1 VRTPRRSWALA
12 VSLLAAAT
20 FSAACAGE
28 QPKHLGLA
36 ANAGL
41 AGGGQGAAAAAPSG
55 GAGGLGDGL
64 TAAGATGNAGAG
76 SATAPGTGTPSSG
89 AGPAGSPASTAP
101 GSGTAGRSPAAV
113 GTIAS
118 GGGAGPAAGLS
129 PARASGAG
137 PAATGP
143 SGGAPSA
150 APASGNGGATDVG
163 VTADTIKLGGFF
175 IESGPVGELGITL
188 LKAVKA
194 VFNDVNAAGGIYGRK
209 LQLVDCDTSFTSGDK
224 PRACYTKL
232 TQQDRIFSFAA
243 TGDGPAWVTAA
254 PLACKDQIP
263 ALWTDGLSQNE
274 FTCPTIFPTGPAGRS
289 QSHVVLD
296 YYIKKLHPKTV
307 GILAQND
314 DIGNEW
320 LTGAKDVLN
329 KYGVKV
335 VSEQKYNLG
344 ETNFTTQVTNMRF
357 ANPDFVFFSSEPLGP
372 ILFQKTAEGQGWK
385 PPMPSAGVTCNV
397 SVWPKQVGQY
407 SQGMICQNPWQLLSA
422 HLPGQVEFERTYKK
436 YWSDWENRNY
446 YTETMYIAAKAT
458 VETLRRA
465 GPDLTRAKLVE
476 VLRSGAFNG
485 FDTGFGVKFS
495 QHSSAQGN
503 LFSIAVAV
511 VEVAKPN
518 DENPYVMLADPIPD
532 PYFTAG

>member
-1 VRTPRRSWALA
+1 TTGTAPPVATGGAASADGVPGTGAGAAPS
-12 VSLLAAAT
+12 AAAPT
-20 FSAACAGE
+20 AGAAAGR
-28 QPKHLGLA
+28 PSGS
-36 ANAGL
+36 
-41 AGGGQGAAAAAPSG
+41 AAAAP
-55 GAGGLGDGL
+55 GATVSAAAPGR
-64 TAAGATGNAGAG
+64 AAGARSAASGGPPPTGPAAPSAAG
-76 SATAPGTGTPSSG
+76 PSSG
-89 AGPAGSPASTAP
+89 
-101 GSGTAGRSPAAV
+101 
-113 GTIAS
+113 
-118 GGGAGPAAGLS
+118 
-129 PARASGAG
+129 
-137 PAATGP
+137 
-143 SGGAPSA
+143 
-150 APASGNGGATDVG
+150 APASGNGGATDIG

-194 VFNDVNAAGGIYGRK
+194 VFNDVNASGGIYGRK

-232 TQQDRIFSFAA
+232 TQQDKIFAFAA

-274 FTCPTIFPTGPAGRS
+274 FVCPTIFPTGPAGRS
-289 QSHVVLD
+289 QARVVLD
-296 YYIKKLHPKTV
+296 YYIKAKKPKTV

-320 LTGAKDVLN
+320 LVGAKEVLA

-335 VSEQKYNLG
+335 VAEEKYNLG

-397 SVWPKQVGQY
+397 SVWPKQVGDY
-407 SQGMICQNPWQLLSA
+407 SKGMICQNPWQLLSA
-422 HLPGQVEFERTYKK
+422 RLPGQVEFERNYKK
-436 YWSDWENRNY
+436 YWADWDKRNY
-446 YTETMYIAAKAT
+446 YTETMWIAARAT

-465 GPDLTRAKLVE
+465 GPNLTRAKVLE

-485 FDTGFGVKFS
+485 FDTGFGVKFT
-495 QHSSAQGN
+495 QQSSAKGN
-503 LFSIAVAV
+503 LFSLAVAV
-511 VEVAKPN
+511 VEVAKPA
-518 DENPYVMLADPIPD
+518 DENPYVMLQDPIPD
-532 PYFTAG
+532 PYFAAG

>member
-1 VRTPRRSWALA
+1 MRTPRRPRVLA
-12 VSLLAAAT
+12 VSLLAAT
-20 FSAACAGE
+20 VFSAACAGE
-28 QPKHLGLA
+28 QPKKLGL
-36 ANAGL
+36 
-41 AGGGQGAAAAAPSG
+41 
-55 GAGGLGDGL
+55 
-64 TAAGATGNAGAG
+64 TGNAALAGDSTLAAPATTNSTAPETAAQG
-76 SATAPGTGTPSSG
+76 SASIGNGSFPATPPATGTAPVRQPAVPAPPPVTTTSGPMARAG
-89 AGPAGSPASTAP
+89 AGPAPS
-101 GSGTAGRSPAAV
+101 
-113 GTIAS
+113 
-118 GGGAGPAAGLS
+118 GPATASS
-129 PARASGAG
+129 P
-137 PAATGP
+137 
-143 SGGAPSA
+143 
-150 APASGNGGATDVG
+150 APASGNGGVTDIG

-209 LQLVDCDTSFTSGDK
+209 LQLIDCDTSFTSGDK

-232 TQQDRIFSFAA
+232 TQQDKIFAFAA

-289 QSHVVLD
+289 QARVVLD
-296 YYIKKLHPKTV
+296 YYIKAKKPKTV

-320 LTGAKDVLN
+320 LVGAKEVLS
-329 KYGVKV
+329 KYGVKI
-335 VSEQKYNLG
+335 VSEEKYNLG
-344 ETNFTTQVTNMRF
+344 ETNFTTQATNMRF

-397 SVWPKQVGQY
+397 SVWPKQVGEY
-407 SQGMICQNPWQLLSA
+407 SKGMICQNPWQLLSA
-422 HLPGQVEFERTYKK
+422 KLPGQVEFEKNYKK
-436 YWSDWENRNY
+436 YWADWDKRNY
-446 YTETMYIAAKAT
+446 YTETMWIAARAT

-465 GPDLTRAKLVE
+465 GPNLTRAKVLE

-485 FDTGFGVKFS
+485 FDTGFGVKFT
-495 QHSSAQGN
+495 QQSSAKGN

-511 VEVAKPN
+511 VEVVKPS
-518 DENPYVMLADPIPD
+518 DEDPYKLLQEPIPD

>member
-1 VRTPRRSWALA
+1 M
-12 VSLLAAAT
+12 
-20 FSAACAGE
+20 
-28 QPKHLGLA
+28 
-36 ANAGL
+36 
-41 AGGGQGAAAAAPSG
+41 
-55 GAGGLGDGL
+55 
-64 TAAGATGNAGAG
+64 
-76 SATAPGTGTPSSG
+76 
-89 AGPAGSPASTAP
+89 
-101 GSGTAGRSPAAV
+101 
-113 GTIAS
+113 
-118 GGGAGPAAGLS
+118 
-129 PARASGAG
+129 
-137 PAATGP
+137 
-143 SGGAPSA
+143 
-150 APASGNGGATDVG
+150 
-163 VTADTIKLGGFF
+163 
-175 IESGPVGELGITL
+175 GELGITL

-232 TQQDRIFSFAA
+232 TQQDKIFAFAA

-289 QSHVVLD
+289 QARVVLD
-296 YYIKKLHPKTV
+296 YYIKAKKPKTV

-320 LTGAKDVLN
+320 LVGAKEVLA

-335 VSEQKYNLG
+335 VSEEKYNLG

-397 SVWPKQVGQY
+397 SVWPKQVGDY
-407 SQGMICQNPWQLLSA
+407 SKGMICQNPWQLLSA
-422 HLPGQVEFERTYKK
+422 KLPGQVEFEKNYKK
-436 YWSDWENRNY
+436 YWSDWDKRNY
-446 YTETMYIAAKAT
+446 YTETMWIAARAT

-465 GPDLTRAKLVE
+465 GPNLTRARVLE

-485 FDTGFGVKFS
+485 FDTGFGVKFT
-495 QHSSAQGN
+495 QQSSAKGN

-518 DENPYVMLADPIPD
+518 GRKPLHPVAGADPRPVLLGRLSR
-532 PYFTAG
+532 PRMHGALHPARRQRHHQRCRLRAAGRGLRPRLPGVPGAQLRPGRDGGDRRLRPLRRDEEQRRGRRPLRRRLRPRRGRRRRCSGC

>member
-1 VRTPRRSWALA
+1 VRTPRRPRALA
-12 VSLLAAAT
+12 VSLLAAT
-20 FSAACAGE
+20 VFSAACAGE
-28 QPKHLGLA
+28 QPKKLGLTGNA
-36 ANAGL
+36 ALTGDNTLAAPATTSTTAPATSAGAAPAPTI
-41 AGGGQGAAAAAPSG
+41 AGAPDPAAGRGSAVGAAPAAGAASSAARPARGSAAAAVTTTSG
-55 GAGGLGDGL
+55 PMARA
-64 TAAGATGNAGAG
+64 AAGPAPTG
-76 SATAPGTGTPSSG
+76 PG
-89 AGPAGSPASTAP
+89 AGPSP
-101 GSGTAGRSPAAV
+101 
-113 GTIAS
+113 
-118 GGGAGPAAGLS
+118 
-129 PARASGAG
+129 
-137 PAATGP
+137 
-143 SGGAPSA
+143 
-150 APASGNGGATDVG
+150 APASGNGGATDIG

-209 LQLVDCDTSFTSGDK
+209 LQLIDCDTSFTSGDK

-232 TQQDRIFSFAA
+232 TQQDKIFAFAA

-289 QSHVVLD
+289 QARVVLD
-296 YYIKKLHPKTV
+296 YYIKAKKPKTV

-320 LTGAKDVLN
+320 LVGAKEVLA
-329 KYGVKV
+329 KYGVKIV
-335 VSEQKYNLG
+335 AEEKYNLG

-397 SVWPKQVGQY
+397 SVWPKQVGDY
-407 SQGMICQNPWQLLSA
+407 SKGMICQNPWQLLSA
-422 HLPGQVEFERTYKK
+422 KLPGQVEFEKNYKK
-436 YWSDWENRNY
+436 YWADWDKRNY
-446 YTETMYIAAKAT
+446 YTETMWIAARAT

-465 GPDLTRAKLVE
+465 GPNLTRAKVLE

-495 QHSSAQGN
+495 QQSSAKGN

-511 VEVAKPN
+511 VEVAKPS
-518 DENPYVMLADPIPD
+518 DENPYTLLQEPIPD
-532 PYFTAG
+532 PYFAAG